1 MENGRASSSLCGI
14 FLRCRKS
21 LCSKGTDE
29 TGRGSKLPTT
39 ARNAR
44 EGDTRSTTDAPRLTA
59 DRRRTKTL
67 NRGRWRVVALEW
79 RGGDTQGEGTISRL
93 TWRHG
98 VGDARGT
105 PWTLGTDGNTPG
117 GNIYR
122 VSRFEFRCARRNLK
136 NSLLQFLRRWAPY
149 LSENLILIKE
159 GTNVLRMVLTDGGGE
174 EINVCEEIEAIWDK
188 LIRKLYS

>member
-136 NSLLQFLRRWAPY
+136 NSLLQFLRKKMGSV
-149 LSENLILIKE
+149 SEWEFNFDQGGNE
-159 GTNVLRMVLTDGGGE
+159 CFTDGSYG
-174 EINVCEEIEAIWDK
+174 WRRRRDK
-188 LIRKLYS
+188 CLRRDRSNMG